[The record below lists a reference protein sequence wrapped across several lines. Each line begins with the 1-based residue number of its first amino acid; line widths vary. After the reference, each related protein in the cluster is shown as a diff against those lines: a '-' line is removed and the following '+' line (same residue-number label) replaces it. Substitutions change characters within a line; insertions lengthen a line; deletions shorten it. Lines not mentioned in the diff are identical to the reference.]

1 MRKEFYYP
9 SRDKVTQIH
18 GVEWIPEGEVKAVL
32 QICHGMVEYVERYD
46 GFASYLTDRGYY
58 VVGHDHLGHG
68 QSIQSEAEYGF
79 FHETHGNQY
88 VIGDIHR
95 LREKTMKKYPDVP
108 YFMLGHS
115 MGSFL
120 LRKYLTLYGNGLSG
134 AIIMGTGH
142 KSAAILTLG
151 QLVCRVIATFK
162 GWKYRSNL
170 VNNLGMGG
178 FNKKFEPSDSKKEW
192 VTSDT
197 DIRKAYE
204 SDPLCSFI
212 FTVNGYYHMF
222 AGMKTLTKKV
232 NMDRVPKE
240 LPVFFVAGAD
250 DPVGDFGKG
259 VQKVY
264 HKYIDAGMKDVQIK
278 LYPGDRHEILNE
290 TDREQV
296 MLDLYQWLEE
306 KRTKTI

>member
-1 MRKEFYYP
+1 
-9 SRDKVTQIH
+9 
-18 GVEWIPEGEVKAVL
+18 
-32 QICHGMVEYVERYD
+32 
-46 GFASYLTDRGYY
+46 
-58 VVGHDHLGHG
+58 
-68 QSIQSEAEYGF
+68 
-79 FHETHGNQY
+79 
-88 VIGDIHR
+88 
-95 LREKTMKKYPDVP
+95 
-108 YFMLGHS
+108 
-115 MGSFL
+115 
-120 LRKYLTLYGNGLSG
+120 
-134 AIIMGTGH
+134 
-142 KSAAILTLG
+142 
-151 QLVCRVIATFK
+151 
-162 GWKYRSNL
+162 
-170 VNNLGMGG
+170 MGG

-250 DPVGDFGKG
+250 DPVGDFGKS

-306 KRTKTI
+306 KRTNTI